1 MMSNKILKKP
11 VQLKTTYRYFDLIR
25 ELAITDFKLK
35 YQGSVAGYLWSLAKP
50 LMIFGVL
57 YLVFNVFVKIGSTIP
72 HYPLYLL
79 LGVIMWTYFV
89 ETTSIGM
96 RAVVDKGDMIRKV
109 YFPRGV
115 LVVSASISGFITLV
129 LNLIVVF
136 VFMLLNKLYF
146 SPFAFLGF
154 IALIIELYVLAL
166 GISFILSS
174 LYVKYRDVGHIWDV
188 LMQVLFYAT
197 PIIYPL
203 SIVPMR
209 YQKIIALSPI
219 TQIIQDARWLLI
231 TKQTITSSSLVS
243 WPVWFV
249 IVITPFMILLIGNY
263 VFNKSAAKFAENV

>member
-1 MMSNKILKKP
+1 MTNKILKKSTK
-11 VQLKTTYRYFDLIR
+11 LKTTYRYFDLVR

-72 HYPLYLL
+72 NYPLYLL

-115 LVVSASISGFITLV
+115 LVISASISAFITLV

-136 VFMLLNKLYF
+136 VFMLISRLYF
-146 SPFAFLGF
+146 SPIALIAF

-243 WPVWFV
+243 WPVWLMTV
-249 IVITPFMILLIGNY
+249 MTPFIVLIVGHY